1 MFHILSMGLSPSSSM
16 HTRITLAV
24 AAQRARRSLREQVTI
39 ETCIAAER
47 LAQHST
53 RPLLLLRITDNL
65 AIPKKIREERGGVV
79 QVFAKSVGHQVFN
92 DAVQRVMESQ
102 QLLGECDL

>member
-1 MFHILSMGLSPSSSM
+1 M
-16 HTRITLAV
+16 HTRMTLAV

-47 LAQHST
+47 PAQHST
-53 RPLLLLRITDNL
+53 RPLLLLWITDNL
-65 AIPKKIREERGGVV
+65 AISKKIREERGGVV
-79 QVFAKSVGHQVFN
+79 QVFAKSVGHQVVN